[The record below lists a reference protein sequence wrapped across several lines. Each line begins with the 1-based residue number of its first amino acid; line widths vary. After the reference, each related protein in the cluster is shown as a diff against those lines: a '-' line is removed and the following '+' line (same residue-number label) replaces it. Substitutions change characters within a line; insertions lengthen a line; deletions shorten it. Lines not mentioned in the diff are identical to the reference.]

1 MHIVLQYDLAASPIS
16 LFLNLL
22 NLGLATEPPLTKVE
36 AWKMLVCQ
44 GFVYHCPWES
54 WNCCEP
60 RLLCWRHLTKWAFSL
75 HLTVKN
81 SEPTSE

>member
-36 AWKMLVCQ
+36 A
-44 GFVYHCPWES
+44 
-54 WNCCEP
+54 
-60 RLLCWRHLTKWAFSL
+60 
-75 HLTVKN
+75 
-81 SEPTSE
+81 